1 MCESRGLE
9 GLYERVVA
17 KGLCAA
23 CGACVSL
30 CPYLK
35 SFQGRIVTLNQC
47 DIFEGRCFAY
57 CPRTEVDLEHI
68 HKEVFQREYE
78 LTEMGLFRRVLM
90 GRARDR
96 AFRKGAQTGGVVSS
110 LMDFA
115 LQARMISAAILTRRD
130 QNHLPQGVV
139 ARTRKEILACA
150 GSGYVAGPTLQ
161 AFNEGDWTPEDQIG
175 VVGLPCQVLA
185 LGRMRASDLEKRA
198 PVPVGQ
204 VSLVVGLFC
213 TWALDYEPFLAFLRE
228 RLDVSQIEKLDITPP
243 PERLLKVNTGSET
256 LIPLDEIRPFIRP
269 SCQVCADMTAE
280 FSDLSV
286 GTMEGRAEWNTVVVR
301 TDRGE
306 EILSLAQKAG
316 VIETKPLPEE
326 NLAHLLEASLIKKRR
341 ALEALREQGE
351 LEKGYLKDA
360 PRWIRNHLFSDP
372 QG

>member
-1 MCESRGLE
+1 MSENRGLE

-30 CPYLK
+30 CPYLR
-35 SFQGRIVTLNQC
+35 SFQGRIVPLNPC
-47 DIFEGRCFAY
+47 DVSEGRCFAY

-68 HKEVFQREYE
+68 HKAVFQREYE

-96 AFRKGAQTGGVVSS
+96 AFRKRAQTGGVVSS

-115 LQARMISAAILTRRD
+115 LKAGMISAAILTRRD
-130 QNHLPQGVV
+130 QNHLPEGVV
-139 ARTRKEILACA
+139 ARTQKEILACA
-150 GSGYVAGPTLQ
+150 GSGYVTGPTLQ
-161 AFNEGDWTPEDQIG
+161 AFNEGDWTPEDHIG

-185 LGRMRASDLEKRA
+185 LGRMRASDLEKRT
-198 PVPVGQ
+198 PVDQ
-204 VSLVVGLFC
+204 VSLVMGLFC
-213 TWALDYEPFLAFLRE
+213 TWALDYEPFLSFLRG
-228 RLDVSQIEKLDITPP
+228 RLDVSQIQKLDITPP
-243 PERLLKVNTGSET
+243 PERILKVYTGTEI
-256 LIPLDEIRPFIRP
+256 LEIPLDEIRPFIRP

-286 GTMEGRAEWNTVVVR
+286 GTVEGESEWNTVVVR

-306 EILSLAQKAG
+306 ELLSLAQKAG

-326 NLAHLLEASLIKKRR
+326 NLAHLLEASLLKKRR
-341 ALEALREQGE
+341 ALESLRERGE
-351 LEKGYLKDA
+351 LEQGYLKDA
-360 PRWIRNHLFSDP
+360 PHWVRNKLFSDP